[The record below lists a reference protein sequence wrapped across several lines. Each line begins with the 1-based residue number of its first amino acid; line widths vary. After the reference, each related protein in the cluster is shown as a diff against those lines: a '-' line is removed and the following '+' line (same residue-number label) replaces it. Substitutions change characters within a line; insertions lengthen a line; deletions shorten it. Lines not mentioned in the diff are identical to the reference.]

1 MGWVTG
7 WNCAAG
13 KREAGGFYGETT
25 EGVAG
30 VSSMPIGNR
39 RYGRLGNLRHA
50 RVESILHIHDN
61 LQSGMRQDRIDETE

>member
-1 MGWVTG
+1 
-7 WNCAAG
+7 
-13 KREAGGFYGETT
+13 
-25 EGVAG
+25 
-30 VSSMPIGNR
+30 MPIGNR